1 MTANVTIEVARRED
15 ALRVPNAALRFRPTA
30 DIFATFNQTAD
41 VADRRTPGLEED
53 AGQQGQKPS
62 RAAQSTAGAGRSGN
76 ASAAREE
83 LAERLAA
90 MPAERRDRLRARM
103 AERGQSPAATPGDKA
118 PRTVLGA
125 ATTIDS
131 LFGPLPATETRG
143 RVWLLGAGQ
152 LKPVNVRLGISDG
165 AYTELLGTELQPG
178 TEVVTAVTLDG
189 SVTADTAT
197 GRSPLMGPDRRRPG
211 R

>member
-1 MTANVTIEVARRED
+1 
-15 ALRVPNAALRFRPTA
+15 
-30 DIFATFNQTAD
+30 
-41 VADRRTPGLEED
+41 
-53 AGQQGQKPS
+53 
-62 RAAQSTAGAGRSGN
+62 
-76 ASAAREE
+76 
-83 LAERLAA
+83 
-90 MPAERRDRLRARM
+90 
-103 AERGQSPAATPGDKA
+103 
-118 PRTVLGA
+118 
-125 ATTIDS
+125 
-131 LFGPLPATETRG
+131 
-143 RVWLLGAGQ
+143 

>member
-1 MTANVTIEVARRED
+1 
-15 ALRVPNAALRFRPTA
+15 VPNAALRFRPTA
-30 DIFATFNQTAD
+30 DIFAAFNQTAD
-41 VADRRTPGLEED
+41 VADRRTPGPEQD
-53 AGQQGQKPS
+53 SGQHGQAPS
-62 RAAQSTAGAGRSGN
+62 RAAQSTAGASRSEN
-76 ASAAREE
+76 ASATREE

-90 MPAERRDRLRARM
+90 MPAERRDRILARM
-103 AERGQSPAATPGDKA
+103 AERGQSPVATPGDKA
-118 PRTVLGA
+118 PRTVPGD

-143 RVWLLGAGQ
+143 RVWLFGAGQ

-178 TEVVTAVTLDG
+178 TEVVTAVTLAG
-189 SVTADTAT
+189 SATVDTAT